1 MKKFFGFL
9 ASEVALGTLIALL
22 SVSTA
27 VASYEG
33 AMADSEQNKYEILGM
48 QFLNDG
54 NAEYLTV
61 NQQITQDYTYYDN
74 WYLNVDER
82 PEIAAYYEGDFSQAL
97 QDAIARDNGIWD
109 EAYYEAMYAYPNEL
123 FNESD
128 TNFEIGSQYDEKGDR
143 LQLVM
148 LIMALGLALA
158 AWGSLLG
165 AESNMRIMFS
175 LFGLI
180 SFLVGISLYLYYT
193 FISPAVVAI

>member
-1 MKKFFGFL
+1 MKRFFSML

-27 VASYEG
+27 IASYQG

-48 QFLNDG
+48 QNLNDG
-54 NAEYLTV
+54 NAEYLTA
-61 NQQITQDYTYYDN
+61 NQEITQDYSYYDN

-97 QDAIARDNGIWD
+97 QDAIARNEGIWD
-109 EAYYEAMYAYPNEL
+109 ETYYTDMYATASAL
-123 FNESD
+123 FDESD
-128 TNFEIGSQYDEKGDR
+128 TNFGIGSQYDEKGDQ

-165 AESNMRIMFS
+165 AESKMRAMFS

-180 SFLVGISLYLYYT
+180 AFLAAL
-193 FISPAVVAI
+193 FIYFFMVPAVII